1 MQLAVGDALAIAL
14 LEEHG
19 FTAHDFKVFHP
30 GGQLGASL
38 LFVGDIMHGPEDLPL
53 GSQDMPM
60 DAAIVTMTQKS
71 FGCLGVT
78 DADGRLVGILTDG
91 DLRRH
96 MTADL
101 LSRSVGEVMTRQ
113 PATVPAD
120 MLASAAMEILNSR
133 KITALFVLDA
143 DARPVG
149 IVHIHDLLR
158 AGLA

>member
-1 MQLAVGDALAIAL
+1 MPSATRSPIAL

-113 PATVPAD
+113 PGDRAGRHAGLRGDGNPQFAQDHSPVRARRG
-120 MLASAAMEILNSR
+120 R
-133 KITALFVLDA
+133 KAGGHRA
-143 DARPVG
+143 HSRPVA
-149 IVHIHDLLR
+149 R
-158 AGLA
+158 GLA